1 MEFEEAKKAVQA
13 EKAKENY
20 MIIPMGYDTH
30 FLVPYKDGIAIVAA
44 LANAE
49 KFIKSYSDKTRISV
63 IDKED
68 FRPTILSRKE
78 YELIKIANLL
88 QVDVET
94 LKEKNL

>member
-1 MEFEEAKKAVQA
+1 MEFEEAKKTVQA
-13 EKAKENY
+13 EKVKENY
-20 MIIPMGYDTH
+20 MLIPMGYDHH

-49 KFIKSYSDKTRISV
+49 KYIKSYSGKTRISP
-63 IDKED
+63 IEKDE
-68 FRPTILSRKE
+68 FHPTILSRKE